1 MIFNNKVYDILAY
14 ISRYV
19 IPVLSGLYYA
29 LADIWSLPYGTQVLA
44 TGTALTVC
52 INILLGISSIEYNK
66 SQKLAAESESKDKD
80 HLC

>member
-19 IPVLSGLYYA
+19 IPALSGLYYA

-66 SQKLAAESESKDKD
+66 SLKAEAKTETEITDNE
-80 HLC
+80 

>member
-19 IPVLSGLYYA
+19 IPALSGLYYA

-66 SQKLAAESESKDKD
+66 SQKLAAESETEYKES
-80 HLC
+80 C

>member
-1 MIFNNKVYDILAY
+1 MIFNNKVYDTLAY

-19 IPVLSGLYYA
+19 VPALTGLYYA

-44 TGTALTVC
+44 TGTALTGC

-66 SQKLAAESESKDKD
+66 SQKLAAESETEDKEP
-80 HLC
+80 C

>member
-14 ISRYV
+14 ISRYG
-19 IPVLSGLYYA
+19 IPALSGLYYA

-66 SQKLAAESESKDKD
+66 SQNLAAESETEDKK
-80 HLC
+80 LC